1 MATFFGRKQAQS
13 SRIDEVLNELGIL
26 DLKHRQV
33 HEISQGQ
40 AQRVAIA
47 RSVINQPN
55 VIFGDEPTASL
66 DDASCNVVINLLKD
80 QAEKCEATL
89 IIATHD
95 HRVKSQIKN
104 QLTL

>member
-1 MATFFGRKQAQS
+1 MEDLQIRDLAHRKVY
-13 SRIDEVLNELGIL
+13 EV
-26 DLKHRQV
+26 
-33 HEISQGQ
+33 SQGQ

-47 RSVINQPN
+47 RSVINQPA

-66 DDASCNVVINLLKD
+66 DDESCTAVVRLLKS
-80 QAEKCEATL
+80 QAEACGATL

-95 HRVKSQIKN
+95 HRVKSEFPN